1 MMQQRDGFAVLL
13 VLFATSAVMVL
24 GLACWYQS
32 SLAFDVIAQ
41 RERYYKNFYDASA
54 ALDTGLVLVTKNFDL
69 FFNQLTLKNNSSIS
83 LDLGPVLEPVR
94 LKNTRIIL
102 NIGQFKNKTEDQ
114 KQPKL
119 LVQVRL
125 YDTHARTSL
134 CDLRCLVIKTGV
146 KIKKEKREKSD
157 EQYLVQHFTI
167 GNLL

>member
-13 VLFATSAVMVL
+13 VLFATSAVMVV

-69 FFNQLTLKNNSSIS
+69 FFNQLTSKKKSSIS
-83 LDLGPVLEPVR
+83 LDLGPVLE
-94 LKNTRIIL
+94 KNTKITLAIE
-102 NIGQFKNKTEDQ
+102 QFKNKTGDQ
-114 KQPKL
+114 KQPTL
-119 LVQVRL
+119 LVQVQL
-125 YDTHARTSL
+125 YDAPDAHKSS

-146 KIKKEKREKSD
+146 KIKKEKRGKSD